1 MSQIG
6 KELVVSNKQGPS
18 LNWIMVSLVLLAAWL
33 THVVSCLLTA
43 KYMLLFVG
51 LFFPIGIIHGA
62 GLWFGIPW

>member
-6 KELVVSNKQGPS
+6 KEIVVSKQGPS
-18 LNWIMVSLVLLAAWL
+18 LRWFAVGLITLAAWL

-51 LFFPIGIIHGA
+51 LFFPIGIIHGI
-62 GLWFGIPW
+62 GLWVGVPW